1 MGKQTCAGGRSSEL
15 RPLPPEDNTVAQSQ
29 SDKNAPQKS
38 FRLKPPHTRHAVSV
52 LICAVCMLCATLASF
67 LYQHIVPDNHANVA
81 LIYILALMIIAR
93 WTVGYGYGIA
103 CSLFS
108 VIAINY
114 LFTYPYYKI
123 NFTLTGYPITFLLM
137 GGITLIL
144 CTMTSHMTIQ
154 SEMIAEREK
163 QLAEAEMEKM
173 RANLLRA
180 ISHDL
185 RTPLTG
191 IIGNSSL
198 FLESQEDLSSAEQR
212 KIMTNIYED
221 SNWLLNMVENL
232 LSVTRIQGDS
242 LSINTTEEPVEE
254 VVAEALE
261 KLRKRYPDAAIHVKI
276 PDEFLMIP
284 MDAVLIEQVTIN
296 LLENAIVH
304 AESILPIDFIVEDHA
319 DHVSFIIRDYGKG
332 LSEEKLQNLFDI
344 TSYSGS
350 SSQSSD
356 SRKGMGIGLSI
367 CKTIITAHHGTLS
380 GKNHEDGAEFCFT
393 LPKTKNMVVQ

>member
-1 MGKQTCAGGRSSEL
+1 MEDHTVFRSF
-15 RPLPPEDNTVAQSQ
+15 
-29 SDKNAPQKS
+29 SDKKSPRKS
-38 FRLKPPHTRHAVSV
+38 FRLKPPFTRHAISI
-52 LICAVCMLCATLASF
+52 LICAACMLCATLASF

-81 LIYILALMIIAR
+81 LFYILALVIIAR

-103 CSLFS
+103 CTLFS

-114 LFTYPYYKI
+114 LFTYPYYKL
-123 NFTLTGYPITFLLM
+123 NFTLTGYPITLLM
-137 GGITLIL
+137 SGITLIL

-163 QLAEAEMEKM
+163 RLAEAEMEKM

-198 FLESQEDLSSAEQR
+198 FLESQNDLSSTEQR
-212 KIMTNIYED
+212 TIMNNIYED

-254 VVAEALE
+254 VVGEALE
-261 KLRKRYPDAAIHVKI
+261 KLKKRYPDAAIRVKI
-276 PDEFLMIP
+276 PEEFLMIP

-304 AESILPIDFIVEDHA
+304 SGSILPIDFIVEDHPE
-319 DHVSFIIRDYGKG
+319 HVSFIVRDYGKG
-332 LSEEKLQNLFDI
+332 LSEEKLQNLFE
-344 TSYSGS
+344 TGTYNN
-350 SSQSSD
+350 SQSSD

-367 CKTIITAHHGTLS
+367 CQTIITAHHGTLS
-380 GKNHEDGAEFCFT
+380 GRNHADGAEFCFT
-393 LPKTKNMVVQ
+393 LPKAGASATEK

>member
-1 MGKQTCAGGRSSEL
+1 MDGGL
-15 RPLPPEDNTVAQSQ
+15 RL
-29 SDKNAPQKS
+29 
-38 FRLKPPHTRHAVSV
+38 RHC
-52 LICAVCMLCATLASF
+52 L
-67 LYQHIVPDNHANVA
+67 HP
-81 LIYILALMIIAR
+81 
-93 WTVGYGYGIA
+93 
-103 CSLFS
+103 FS

-137 GGITLIL
+137 SGITLIL

-163 QLAEAEMEKM
+163 RLAEAEMEKM

-198 FLESQEDLSSAEQR
+198 FLESQNDLSSTEQR
-212 KIMTNIYED
+212 TIMTNIYED

-254 VVAEALE
+254 VVGEALE
-261 KLRKRYPDAAIHVKI
+261 KLEKRYPDAAIRVKI
-276 PDEFLMIP
+276 PEEFLMIP

-304 AESILPIDFIVEDHA
+304 SGSILPIDFIVEDHPE
-319 DHVSFIIRDYGKG
+319 HVSFIVRDYGKG
-332 LSEEKLQNLFDI
+332 LSEEKLQNLFE
-344 TSYSGS
+344 TGTYNN
-350 SSQSSD
+350 SQSSD

-380 GKNHEDGAEFCFT
+380 GRNHADGAEFCFT
-393 LPKTKNMVVQ
+393 LPKVGAVASEK

>member
-1 MGKQTCAGGRSSEL
+1 MFRSF
-15 RPLPPEDNTVAQSQ
+15 
-29 SDKNAPQKS
+29 SDKKSPRKS
-38 FRLKPPHTRHAVSV
+38 FRLKPPFTRHAISI
-52 LICAVCMLCATLASF
+52 LICAACMLFATLASF

-81 LIYILALMIIAR
+81 LFYILALVIIAR
-93 WTVGYGYGIA
+93 WTVGYGYGIV
-103 CSLFS
+103 CTLFS

-114 LFTYPYYKI
+114 LFTYPYYKL

-137 GGITLIL
+137 SGITLIL

-163 QLAEAEMEKM
+163 RLAEAEMEKM

-198 FLESQEDLSSAEQR
+198 FLESQNDLSSTEQR
-212 KIMTNIYED
+212 TIMTNIYED

-254 VVAEALE
+254 VVGEALE
-261 KLRKRYPDAAIHVKI
+261 HTGTITMGSGLVISYVPQDASH
-276 PDEFLMIP
+276 
-284 MDAVLIEQVTIN
+284 
-296 LLENAIVH
+296 
-304 AESILPIDFIVEDHA
+304 
-319 DHVSFIIRDYGKG
+319 
-332 LSEEKLQNLFDI
+332 LQ
-344 TSYSGS
+344 
-350 SSQSSD
+350 
-356 SRKGMGIGLSI
+356 
-367 CKTIITAHHGTLS
+367 GTLS
-380 GKNHEDGAEFCFT
+380 DFAKKNQIEEALFKAILRKLDFERIQFEKEIQDFSGGQKKKVLIAKSLCEQAHLYVWDEPLNFVDLYSRMQIEQLIREFSPTMLLVEHDQAFREAVATKTVQIEGAENE
-393 LPKTKNMVVQ
+393 KRN

>member
-1 MGKQTCAGGRSSEL
+1 MFRSF
-15 RPLPPEDNTVAQSQ
+15 
-29 SDKNAPQKS
+29 SDKKSPRKS
-38 FRLKPPHTRHAVSV
+38 FRLKPPFTRHAISI
-52 LICAVCMLCATLASF
+52 LICAACMLCATLASF

-81 LIYILALMIIAR
+81 LFYILALVIIAR

-103 CSLFS
+103 CTLFS

-114 LFTYPYYKI
+114 LFTYPYYTL

-137 GGITLIL
+137 SGITLIL

-163 QLAEAEMEKM
+163 RLAEAEMEKM

-198 FLESQEDLSSAEQR
+198 FLESQNDLSSTEQR
-212 KIMTNIYED
+212 TIMTNIYED

-242 LSINTTEEPVEE
+242 LSINTTKEPVEE
-254 VVAEALE
+254 VVGEALE
-261 KLRKRYPDAAIHVKI
+261 HTGTITMGSGLVISYVPQDASH
-276 PDEFLMIP
+276 
-284 MDAVLIEQVTIN
+284 
-296 LLENAIVH
+296 
-304 AESILPIDFIVEDHA
+304 
-319 DHVSFIIRDYGKG
+319 
-332 LSEEKLQNLFDI
+332 LQ
-344 TSYSGS
+344 
-350 SSQSSD
+350 
-356 SRKGMGIGLSI
+356 
-367 CKTIITAHHGTLS
+367 GTLS
-380 GKNHEDGAEFCFT
+380 DFAKKNQIEEALFKAILRKLDFERIQFEKEIQDFSGGQKKKVLIAKSLCEQAHLYVWDEPLNFVDLYSRMQIEQLIREFSPTMLLVEHDQAFREAVATKVIQIEGK
-393 LPKTKNMVVQ
+393 

>member
-1 MGKQTCAGGRSSEL
+1 MEDHTVFRSF
-15 RPLPPEDNTVAQSQ
+15 
-29 SDKNAPQKS
+29 SDKKSPRKS
-38 FRLKPPHTRHAVSV
+38 FRLKPPFTRHAIS
-52 LICAVCMLCATLASF
+52 
-67 LYQHIVPDNHANVA
+67 
-81 LIYILALMIIAR
+81 ILIIAR
-93 WTVGYGYGIA
+93 WTGGYGYGIA
-103 CSLFS
+103 CTLFS

-114 LFTYPYYKI
+114 LFTYPYYKL

-137 GGITLIL
+137 SGITLIL

-163 QLAEAEMEKM
+163 RLAEAEMEKM

-180 ISHDL
+180 IS
-185 RTPLTG
+185 PLTG

-198 FLESQEDLSSAEQR
+198 FLESQNDLSSTEQR
-212 KIMTNIYED
+212 TIMTNIYED

-254 VVAEALE
+254 VVGEALE
-261 KLRKRYPDAAIHVKI
+261 KLKKRYPDAAIRVKI
-276 PDEFLMIP
+276 PEEFLMIP

-304 AESILPIDFIVEDHA
+304 SGSILPIDFIVEDHPE
-319 DHVSFIIRDYGKG
+319 HVSFIVRDYGKG
-332 LSEEKLQNLFDI
+332 LSEEKLQNLFE
-344 TSYSGS
+344 TGTYNNSR
-350 SSQSSD
+350 SSD

-380 GKNHEDGAEFCFT
+380 GRNHADGAEFCFT
-393 LPKTKNMVVQ
+393 LPKVGAVASEK